1 MHRYKFSKKALADLK
16 KLPKQTQRL
25 IVRKL
30 EYFVSGNNPLLFAK
44 NLTNYSL
51 GQYRF
56 RIGDYR
62 VIAEIDSGQKKIQ
75 IVFVGHRK
83 NVYDKIWLSSPL

>member
-1 MHRYKFSKKALADLK
+1 MYRYLFSKKALSDLK

-25 IVRKL
+25 IVGKL
-30 EYFVSGNNPLLFAK
+30 EYFVSGNNPLQFAK
-44 NLTNYSL
+44 TLTNYSL

-62 VIAEIDSGQKKIQ
+62 VVFDLEVGEIIF
-75 IVFVGHRK
+75 VLRVGHRREI
-83 NVYDKIWLSSPL
+83 YR